1 MASIYGAF
9 FQMSPLYVFISPKVV
24 HTLPRCSVY
33 YNLHAHHLH
42 GHELHGSLPERFG
55 VTVGETPS

>member
-1 MASIYGAF
+1 MATIHGAF

-24 HTLPRCSVY
+24 HTLPRCSVSC
-33 YNLHAHHLH
+33 NLH